1 MGALAVG
8 RLSGV
13 EAVTIDAFGT
23 LVELADPVPALREL
37 LRTRVVERS
46 REEVAQA
53 FAAEITYYRA
63 HSIEG
68 RDDESLATLRRDCA
82 AVFLDAAGAEL
93 SPEEFAPHFTAA
105 LEFRLLD
112 GAADALEQLSTRG
125 LPLGVV
131 SNWDSEL
138 PVILERLG
146 IGGYFRAVVTSARAG
161 SPKPAPRIFEL
172 ALERLDV
179 PAERAVHVGDDPA
192 DEAGARAAG
201 MRFVPAPLENLF
213 EACE

>member
-1 MGALAVG
+1 MG

-23 LVELADPVPALREL
+23 LVELADPVPAFREL
-37 LRTRVVERS
+37 LRTRGVERS
-46 REEVAQA
+46 HEEVARA
-53 FAAEITYYRA
+53 FTAEVAYYRVHA
-63 HSIEG
+63 VEG
-68 RDDESLATLRRDCA
+68 RGDERLAALRRDCA
-82 AVFLDAAGAEL
+82 AVFLDAAGAGL
-93 SPEEFAPHFTAA
+93 SSEEFAPHFTAA

-112 GAADALEQLSTRG
+112 GAAEALDELAGRDPALE
-125 LPLGVV
+125 LGVV

-146 IGGYFRAVVTSARAG
+146 IGGYFGVVVTSADAG
-161 SPKPAPRIFEL
+161 SPKPAPHIFEL
-172 ALERLDV
+172 ALERLGV
-179 PAERAVHVGDDPA
+179 PAERTVHVGDDPA

-201 MRFVPAPLENLF
+201 MRFIPAPLENLF

>member
-1 MGALAVG
+1 VG

-37 LRTRVVERS
+37 LRTRGVERS
-46 REEVAQA
+46 HEEVTRA
-53 FAAEITYYRA
+53 FAAEVAHYRVHA
-63 HSIEG
+63 VEG
-68 RDDESLATLRRDCA
+68 RGDERLTALRRDCA
-82 AVFLDAAGAEL
+82 AVFLGAAGAEL
-93 SPEEFAPHFTAA
+93 SLEEFASPFTAA

-112 GAADALEQLSTRG
+112 GAADALDELAGRE
-125 LPLGVV
+125 LELAVV

-146 IGGYFRAVVTSARAG
+146 VDRYFRAVVTSADAG
-161 SPKPAPRIFEL
+161 SSKPAPHIFEL
-172 ALERLDV
+172 ALERLGV
-179 PAERAVHVGDDPA
+179 PAERAVHVGDDAA
-192 DEAGARAAG
+192 DEAGAQAAG
-201 MRFVPAPLENLF
+201 MRFVRAPLENLF

>member
-1 MGALAVG
+1 MG

-13 EAVTIDAFGT
+13 EGVTIDAFGT

-37 LRTRVVERS
+37 LRSRGVERS
-46 REEVAQA
+46 HEAGARA
-53 FAAEITYYRA
+53 FAAEVAYYRA
-63 HSIEG
+63 HAVEG
-68 RDDESLATLRRDCA
+68 RDDESLAALRRDCA
-82 AVFLDAAGAEL
+82 AVFLDAAQADL
-93 SPEEFAPHFTAA
+93 PPEEFAPHFTAA

-112 GAADALEQLSTRG
+112 GAADALEQLSGRK
-125 LPLGVV
+125 LALGVV

-146 IGGYFRAVVTSARAG
+146 ISGYFRAVVTSAGAG
-161 SPKPAPRIFEL
+161 SSKPAPHIFEL
-172 ALERLDV
+172 ALERLGV

-192 DEAGARAAG
+192 DEVGARAAG

-213 EACE
+213 EAGE

>member
-1 MGALAVG
+1 VG

-37 LRTRVVERS
+37 LRTRGAERS
-46 REEVAQA
+46 YEEIARA
-53 FAAEITYYRA
+53 FAAEVAYYRA
-63 HSIEG
+63 HAVEG
-68 RDDESLATLRRDCA
+68 RGDESLAALRRDCA
-82 AVFLDAAGAEL
+82 AVFLDAAGADL
-93 SPEEFAPHFTAA
+93 SPEDFAPHFTAA

-112 GAADALEQLSTRG
+112 GAAEALDELSRRK
-125 LPLGVV
+125 LALGVV

-138 PVILERLG
+138 PAILERLG
-146 IGGYFRAVVTSARAG
+146 IDRYFAVVVTSAGVG
-161 SPKPAPRIFEL
+161 SSKPAPRIFEL
-172 ALERLDV
+172 ALERLGV

-192 DEAGARAAG
+192 DETGARASG
-201 MRFVPAPLENLF
+201 MRFVPAPLENLL

>member
-1 MGALAVG
+1 MG
-8 RLSGV
+8 RLNGI

-37 LRTRVVERS
+37 LRMRGVERS
-46 REEVAQA
+46 YEEVAQA
-53 FAAEITYYRA
+53 FAAEVAYYRA
-63 HSIEG
+63 HAVEG
-68 RDDESLATLRRDCA
+68 RDEESLATLRRDCA
-82 AVFLDAAGAEL
+82 AVFLGGAGADL
-93 SPEEFAPHFTAA
+93 PPEEFAPHFTAA

-146 IGGYFRAVVTSARAG
+146 IGRYFGVVVTSAGAG
-161 SPKPAPRIFEL
+161 SPKPAPHIFEL
-172 ALERLDV
+172 ALERLGV

-201 MRFVPAPLENLF
+201 MRFVPAPLRNLL
-213 EACE
+213 EACR